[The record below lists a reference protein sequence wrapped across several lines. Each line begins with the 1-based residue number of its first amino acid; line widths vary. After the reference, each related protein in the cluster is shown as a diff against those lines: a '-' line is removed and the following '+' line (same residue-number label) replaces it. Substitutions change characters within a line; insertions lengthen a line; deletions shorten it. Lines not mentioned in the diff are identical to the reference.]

1 MNFTIRKK
9 LMAGFLGV
17 IILLGLISA
26 ISYLQLR
33 HIDNSYSDL
42 VGRRTEILIQAKEMQ
57 NYASR
62 ENSSLRGALLREEGS
77 SDTLAEMISGLDGVI
92 ATTSGLAQL
101 QQVKDTLRQ
110 LSDLNAGF
118 KTESDQVL
126 ALLRT
131 DPAAAKAYFVEKASP
146 IAIKIRDLADQIAKL
161 QTSLMDEGS
170 KTNSR
175 LVDSVIQTVLT
186 LSLISLVLAIG
197 IALLISRVIARPILA
212 LADGAEKI
220 ASGDLTL
227 PDIRVKNKD
236 EMAKLASS
244 FNLMKSNLRRLI
256 GEVGMNTEQVAA
268 TSEELA
274 ASAEQTSRATEQI
287 SAAIQE
293 VAEGSALQVSSVA
306 AAAQAA
312 EEITKGMELA
322 ASSIQRVAARNTDAN
337 DKADAGNQ
345 VVAQAIE
352 QMNLVRASVGET
364 SEVVYALS
372 EKSKEIN
379 QIAEMITDISA
390 QTNIL
395 SLNAAIEATRAGEH
409 GLGFAVV
416 AREVRRLA
424 EQSSEAAGQVR
435 ELIQE
440 IQKEA
445 DKAVY
450 AMDAGASVV
459 QTGIELVNRSGESFS
474 LIAGAVGQAAVE
486 SQEVASIAEQVSAS
500 AQNMLQM
507 MENVAHIAEQSAANM
522 QNVAASSEEQN
533 AAMEEVS
540 ASAEALSR
548 TAEELQEAI
557 GHFKA

>member
-17 IILLGLISA
+17 IILLGLISS
-26 ISYLQLR
+26 ISYFQLR
-33 HIDNSYSDL
+33 HIDESYSDL
-42 VGRRTEILIQAKEMQ
+42 IDRRTAILVQAKEMQ
-57 NYASR
+57 NFASR
-62 ENSSLRGALLREEGS
+62 ENSSLRAALLQEEGAS
-77 SDTLAEMISGLDGVI
+77 ETLAEVISGLDGAIETV
-92 ATTSGLAQL
+92 TGLAQL
-101 QQVKDTLRQ
+101 QQVKDTLDQ
-110 LSDLNAGF
+110 LDNLNAEF
-118 KTESDQVL
+118 KTESDKVL

-131 DPAAAKAYFVEKASP
+131 DPTEAKEYFIEKTSP
-146 IAIKIRDLADQIAKL
+146 IAVKIRDLADQIAEL
-161 QTSLMDEGS
+161 QTTLMNEGN
-170 KTNSR
+170 KTNSE
-175 LVDSVIQTVLT
+175 LVDSVIQTVLI
-186 LSLISLVLAIG
+186 LSVISLVLAIG

-212 LADGAEKI
+212 LVGGAEQI
-220 ASGDLTL
+220 ASGDLTQS
-227 PDIRVKNKD
+227 DIRVRNKD
-236 EMAKLASS
+236 ETAKLAAS
-244 FNLMKSNLRRLI
+244 FNLMKTNLRRLI
-256 GEVGMNTEQVAA
+256 GEVGTNTEQVAA
-268 TSEELA
+268 TSEELS

-293 VAEGSALQVSSVA
+293 VAEGSTLQVSSVS

-312 EEITKGMELA
+312 EEISKGMEQA
-322 ASSIQRVAARNTDAN
+322 ASSIQRVAALNTDAN
-337 DKADAGNQ
+337 DKADAGNR

-352 QMNLVRASVGET
+352 QMNLVRNSVSET

-379 QIAEMITDISA
+379 QIAAMITDISA

-435 ELIQE
+435 ELIEE

-445 DKAVY
+445 GKAVES
-450 AMDAGASVV
+450 MDAGASVV
-459 QTGIELVNRSGESFS
+459 KKGIELVNRSGESFS

-486 SQEVASIAEQVSAS
+486 SQEVASIAEEVNSS
-500 AQNMLQM
+500 AQSMLQM
-507 MENVAHIAEQSAANM
+507 MENIAHIAEQSAANT

-540 ASAEALSR
+540 ASAEALSKM
-548 TAEELQEAI
+548 AQELQEAI
-557 GHFKA
+557 SHFKA